1 MAIRSQDQLID
12 ALGTGQPFTFT
23 KNILGPV
30 TPTQG
35 DIYSAWNST
44 GSPALPPNP
53 VAGAQVVPYSGI
65 QGAQSFVNPTGGRIS
80 YLGRLS
86 VFANV
91 ASHLT
96 VYDRLWSGSFNC
108 NALATT
114 TFTDPFLAT
123 GPSDTL
129 RLAAGKGAELWLEFY
144 GASSVGT
151 GSITIT
157 YTNQAGNTGRSVVFP
172 VPNVNNRAS
181 AMVRVPLSTA
191 AGIVDTGVRRVESVQ
206 VTAVAGAGAN
216 PITLVMA
223 NRLADIGTGAAGMG
237 QVFDAEATGLGQI
250 ADNAALA
257 YMLSYGSA
265 TGGNQP
271 YLNGSYRIVQG

>member
-1 MAIRSQDQLID
+1 MAIRSQDQLI
-12 ALGTGQPFTFT
+12 AGLTSGQKFTFS
-23 KNILGPV
+23 KNILGPT

-44 GSPALPPNP
+44 GSPALPANP
-53 VAGAQVVPYSGI
+53 VAGTQVVPYSGL
-65 QGAQSFVNPTGGRIS
+65 QGAQQFTNAPGGQVS

-86 VFANV
+86 FFCNV
-91 ASHLT
+91 AGFLT

-114 TFTDPFLAT
+114 TFANPFTAT

-151 GSITIT
+151 GSITVT
-157 YTNQAGNTGRSVVFP
+157 YTNQAGNTGRTTVFT

-181 AMVRVPLSTA
+181 AMVRIPLSTA

-223 NRLADIGTGAAGMG
+223 NPIGDIGTGSDGTG
-237 QVFDAEATGLGQI
+237 QVFDGEATGLETI

-257 YMLSYGSA
+257 FMLSYGGA
-265 TGGNQP
+265 TGGNKP
-271 YLNGSYRIVQG
+271 YLNGSYKIVQG